1 MTWNIRFGV
10 ARLDFAL
17 DACGDRVIISKNEVI
32 TGLEGIAKKIYD
44 LNVDVIFGGLG
55 IELLPDI
62 SDTIDKT
69 FVTFKELNNLV

>member
-1 MTWNIRFGV
+1 MTQDASRVLIFDTTLRDGEQSPGASMDIEEKV
-10 ARLDFAL
+10 QIAL
-17 DACGDRVIISKNEVI
+17 ALN
-32 TGLEGIAKKIYD
+32 D

>member
-1 MTWNIRFGV
+1 MYSGSV
-10 ARLDFAL
+10 RLNGND
-17 DACGDRVIISKNEVI
+17 
-32 TGLEGIAKKIYD
+32 D